1 MVSPAASSLGAHSS
15 GLRMAAWSCLG
26 GELTRISGQLLC
38 FVSAGRQGVKSSGRQ
53 SQESPA
59 SRPHPHGPL
68 PSAGPQASHK
78 ESEEALQKRL
88 DEVSRELC
96 RAQSSH
102 ASLRADAEKAREQQ
116 QQMAGEGGEGP
127 APRGKSTRDPGLL
140 HLLGDARGCLRSGLG
155 SGGLAVGAGCG
166 RWARVEDTATRAAAG
181 LLLPPAQ

>member
-1 MVSPAASSLGAHSS
+1 MGEIAKASATRAISPAQSTAISFVDDHGDQIVLTSDDV
-15 GLRMAAWSCLG
+15 RMHICPKADA
-26 GELTRISGQLLC
+26 
-38 FVSAGRQGVKSSGRQ
+38 
-53 SQESPA
+53 
-59 SRPHPHGPL
+59 
-68 PSAGPQASHK
+68 K
-78 ESEEALQKRL
+78 EIAYFM
-88 DEVSRELC
+88 ELC